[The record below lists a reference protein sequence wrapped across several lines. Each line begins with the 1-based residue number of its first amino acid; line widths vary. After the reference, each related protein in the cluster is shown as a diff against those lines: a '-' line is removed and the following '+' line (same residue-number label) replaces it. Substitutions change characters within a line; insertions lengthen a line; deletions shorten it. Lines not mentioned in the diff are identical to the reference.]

1 MQSNTNS
8 DESSYV
14 LKGRESL
21 ERGDIASAVEFY
33 SKAFD
38 PEALDEPEA
47 RNMLIEARANLSRK
61 FIPEALDSFEEA
73 LIVGDKIQR
82 RQAIEGITVIASIRM
97 SLSFLT
103 QLLKDGLKEITGR
116 KNRQVP
122 GLALISDNENLV
134 LISNE
139 AIAKLP
145 DRLTRGVRIAKI
157 PSRFVGVKL
166 PIAAEK
172 CIPYSNEEDVAYV
185 LEVARAIL
193 NFKEP
198 LRQVPNH
205 FDASPSMTG
214 FDQTI

>member
-73 LIVGDKIQR
+73 LIVGDKIEQR
-82 RQAIEGITVIASIRM
+82 KMVNIIKTMESELGRELRYSTFETKEFQYRFGMYDKLIRDVLDYPHQKIINKMGIV
-97 SLSFLT
+97 
-103 QLLKDGLKEITGR
+103 
-116 KNRQVP
+116 
-122 GLALISDNENLV
+122 
-134 LISNE
+134 
-139 AIAKLP
+139 
-145 DRLTRGVRIAKI
+145 
-157 PSRFVGVKL
+157 
-166 PIAAEK
+166 
-172 CIPYSNEEDVAYV
+172 
-185 LEVARAIL
+185 
-193 NFKEP
+193 
-198 LRQVPNH
+198 
-205 FDASPSMTG
+205 
-214 FDQTI
+214 